1 MCQEVKMYLPHHLP
15 PPRSF
20 WRIWPSLVGWLPIK
34 GEIGTKKRRVVTFC
48 HLSQNYLIVSAIK
61 PTLCSN
67 CAFSLSK
74 DLHRL
79 IICVPTG
86 SGGYVTVKHRSIQ
99 NFDPISSS
107 IYYIVCSVFKASLYM
122 IFETMVFWKGLALN
136 KGNNKWNVTLISSH
150 VLIVIRVIDMQHI
163 SQKAWH

>member
-1 MCQEVKMYLPHHLP
+1 MYLPHHLPPP

-67 CAFSLSK
+67 CVFSLSK

-79 IICVPTG
+79 IIRVPSG
-86 SGGYVTVKHRSIQ
+86 SGGLVNSKHRPIQ
-99 NFDPISSS
+99 NFYPISSS
-107 IYYIVCSVFKASLYM
+107 IYYIVCSVFKASLYYM
-122 IFETMVFWKGLALN
+122 IFETMVYWKGLALN
-136 KGNNKWNVTLISSH
+136 KNNNKWNVTLISSH
-150 VLIVIRVIDMQHI
+150 VLIMIWVIDMQH
-163 SQKAWH
+163 SS